1 MRETPVV
8 AAGASRYL
16 LVTLKRACFIALFFL
31 VLSVASAARGHALD
45 HLRTTDDIGINKIP
59 NKGTSHILVIPVHVG
74 PGAFPADQLSEL
86 KTTFAGDGGAGTFR
100 EYWSVMSGDRYDPIP
115 TLVEPIVYPDSC
127 PIPSKT
133 VETCKVTYEDT
144 DVLLSGELK
153 VAFADML
160 SRVRDEQNVDLGTF
174 DVNGA
179 DGSADGYFDGV
190 IIASNIADG
199 VAPPLAALFN
209 ETIVASKPGGTGSEV
224 SLGNVAMIP
233 PVNHEFAHLF
243 GFIDLYGG
251 PQVNGL
257 MEAIKASLNP
267 FSRQQIGWVDVQQI
281 DAPSEVELPPVLD
294 SQKVLR
300 IGQPPRY
307 LMIDNRDGPKHEQF
321 DVCGRGVYVY
331 SVDEEQL
338 PTLALGFL
346 DLQKGQLYLPNAAPP
361 YLDVLMPT
369 ACSLLYASAE
379 NGCGLNEDGEER
391 PLVHASG
398 EQYGLSIRVMGEPAE
413 DGTRTIKI
421 FDPDAP
427 EPIADA
433 GTTAPPPVEAEGC
446 ACAVLAPRSSTRW
459 SLAMLLLVVSVGA
472 RRAASRR

>member
-1 MRETPVV
+1 M
-8 AAGASRYL
+8 AH
-16 LVTLKRACFIALFFL
+16 
-31 VLSVASAARGHALD
+31 GHALD

-59 NKGTSHILVIPVHVG
+59 NKGTSHILVVPVHIG
-74 PGAFPADQLSEL
+74 PGGFPADQLSEL
-86 KTTFAGDGGAGTFR
+86 KTMFVSAGGPGSFR
-100 EYWSVMSGDRYDPIP
+100 EYWRVMSGDRYDPIP
-115 TLVEPIVYPDSC
+115 TVVEPIVYPDSC

-144 DVLLSGELK
+144 NVLLSGELK
-153 VAFADML
+153 VAFGDML
-160 SRVRDEQNVDLGTF
+160 ARVRDEQNIDLGQF

-190 IIASNIADG
+190 IFASNIADS

-209 ETIVASKPGGTGSEV
+209 ETIVATKPGGTGPEISM
-224 SLGNVAMIP
+224 GNVAMIP

-281 DAPSEVELPPVLD
+281 DSPTEVALPPVLD

-300 IGQPPRY
+300 IGKPPRY
-307 LMIDNRDGPKHEQF
+307 LLIDNRDGARHEQF

-346 DLQKGQLYLPNAAPP
+346 DIQNGQLYLPNAELP
-361 YLDVLMPT
+361 YLDVVMPT
-369 ACSLLYASAE
+369 SCSLLYANAE
-379 NGCGLNEDGEER
+379 NGCAINVHGEQR
-391 PLVHASG
+391 PLVHAGG
-398 EQYGLSIRVMGEPAE
+398 EQYGLSIRVVGEPAE
-413 DGTRTIKI
+413 NGTRTVQI
-421 FDPDAP
+421 FDPNELP
-427 EPIADA
+427 PTPDA
-433 GTTAPPPVEAEGC
+433 GTSAPSLDEAEGC
-446 ACAVLAPRSSTRW
+446 GCVIVAPRPASRLSW
-459 SLAMLLLVVSVGA
+459 AALAMAAALLV
-472 RRAASRR
+472 RRRKS